1 MEDLSNTLSRI
12 VKALFGLDDNET
24 LSNLVSG
31 TLALSISGI
40 SDALAFVT
48 DGVTGLIKLFESL
61 AYTIGFIVD
70 SLEKIVTLNF
80 DAVPS
85 NWEEYKKGLSDIW
98 GDGSS
103 DSSSGNSVSNSLP
116 EDIYGPPAPVK
127 PAPNKPAPVKPVGE
141 KSFIENLGTN
151 IVKSILTPMGPF
163 FGLRYGISAILKDL
177 GVPGFANGGVITSPT
192 VALLGEYS
200 GAGKNPEIAAPSS
213 MIKSIVDE
221 SNNSVVSTLIQCCRQ
236 LIAAIDEKDTTT
248 YIGDDEVAN
257 AAQRG
262 NRKYY
267 NRTGKPLIA
276 IGV

>member
-12 VKALFGLDDNET
+12 VRALFGLDDNDI

-31 TLALSISGI
+31 SLALSISRI

-48 DGVTGLIKLFESL
+48 NGVTGLIKLFETL

-70 SLEKIVTLNF
+70 SLEKIVTLKF
-80 DAVPS
+80 DAIPS
-85 NWEEYKKGLSDIW
+85 NWEEYKKGLSGIW
-98 GDGSS
+98 GGKVDGSS
-103 DSSSGNSVSNSLP
+103 GGNSLP
-116 EDIYGPPAPVK
+116 EDIYGPPAPSK
-127 PAPNKPAPVKPVGE
+127 PAPTKPAPFKPAGE
-141 KSFIENLGTN
+141 KSFIENLGIN
-151 IVKSILTPMGPF
+151 IVRSILTPIGPF
-163 FGLRYGISAILKDL
+163 FGIRYGISAILKDL
-177 GVPGFANGGVITSPT
+177 GVHGFASGGVVTSPT

>member
-1 MEDLSNTLSRI
+1 M
-12 VKALFGLDDNET
+12 
-24 LSNLVSG
+24 
-31 TLALSISGI
+31 
-40 SDALAFVT
+40 
-48 DGVTGLIKLFESL
+48 
-61 AYTIGFIVD
+61 
-70 SLEKIVTLNF
+70 NF
-80 DAVPS
+80 DAIPNS
-85 NWEEYKKGLSDIW
+85 WEAYKKGLADIW
-98 GDGSS
+98 DAKVEGSS
-103 DSSSGNSVSNSLP
+103 GGSSVSNSLP
-116 EDIYGPPAPVK
+116 EDVYGPPVPTKLAPAV
-127 PAPNKPAPVKPVGE
+127 PAVPVIPETIKKNLIPVPVPDIPDLPE
-141 KSFIENLGTN
+141 SIKKNL
-151 IVKSILTPMGPF
+151 V
-163 FGLRYGISAILKDL
+163 
-177 GVPGFANGGVITSPT
+177 VPRFASGGVVTSPT

-236 LIAAIDEKDTTT
+236 LITAIDEKDTTT

>member
-1 MEDLSNTLSRI
+1 MQDLYDTLHDI
-12 VKALFGLDDNET
+12 VDALFDLDDNDT

-31 TLALSISGI
+31 VLASAISGI
-40 SDALAFVT
+40 SDALSIVA
-48 DGVTGLIKLFESL
+48 DGVTGLIKVFESL
-61 AYTIGFIVD
+61 AFTIGFVVD

-98 GDGSS
+98 GVKVDGSS
-103 DSSSGNSVSNSLP
+103 GGNSVGNSLP
-116 EDIYGPPAPVK
+116 EDIYGPPAPAKPAK
-127 PAPNKPAPVKPVGE
+127 PAPTKPVVE
-141 KSFIENLGTN
+141 KSFIEKLGTN

-163 FGLRYGISAILKDL
+163 FGIRNGISAILKDL
-177 GVPGFANGGVITSPT
+177 GVPGFANGGVVTSPT

-236 LIAAIDEKDTTT
+236 LITVIDEKDTTT